1 MPPSRGPDRAGGEPM
16 SAAVLSVVVPWVND
30 AADLAGALA
39 ALARERESVALEV
52 LVPAR
57 QTPQAVAEMAARFPW
72 VRLLPAPVEC
82 TIPELRALAFRTA
95 SAPAVAVIEDHV
107 LVPEGWAG
115 AMLRALESGA
125 VAVGGAVEN
134 AATETLLDWAA
145 FLCEYS
151 QLLPP
156 LAAGEVGGLT
166 GNNTVYRRSALEA
179 ARPAWEAGRWEDH
192 LHAALRAAGGRLEQ
206 RPEIVVGHR
215 KHYTLGEYTG
225 QRYLY
230 SRAWAGMRATGW
242 SAGRRAA
249 TGAVALALPPVLF
262 VRIVRTV
269 WGKGRHRGLLLR
281 SLPLLAVFVLA
292 WGWGEVVGYWAGAGA
307 SLRRV
312 R

>member
-1 MPPSRGPDRAGGEPM
+1 M
-16 SAAVLSVVVPWVND
+16 
-30 AADLAGALA
+30 
-39 ALARERESVALEV
+39 ALEV

-82 TIPELRALAFRTA
+82 TIPDLRALAFRTA

-151 QLLPP
+151 QVPPPP

-225 QRYLY
+225 SGTSTPGR
-230 SRAWAGMRATGW
+230 GPGC
-242 SAGRRAA
+242 GRRDGRP
-249 TGAVALALPPVLF
+249 GAGPPPGRSRWRCRRCCF

-292 WGWGEVVGYWAGAGA
+292 WGWGEVVGYWAGPGRRSAG
-307 SLRRV
+307 SW
-312 R
+312 

>member
-1 MPPSRGPDRAGGEPM
+1 M
-16 SAAVLSVVVPWVND
+16 SAALSVVVPWVNE
-30 AADLAGALA
+30 ASDLAGALA
-39 ALARERESVALEV
+39 ALDREREAVALEV

-57 QTPQAVAEMAARFPW
+57 QAPSAVAAMAARFPW
-72 VRLLPAPVEC
+72 ARLLPAPAES
-82 TIPELRALAFRTA
+82 TIPDLRALAFRAA

-107 LVPEGWAG
+107 LVPPGWAG
-115 AMLRALESGA
+115 AMLGALESSGA
-125 VAVGGAVEN
+125 AAVGGAVEN
-134 AATETLLDWAA
+134 AATDTLLDCAA

-156 LAAGEVGGLT
+156 LPSGEVAGLT

-179 ARPAWEAGRWEDH
+179 ARSAWEAGRWEDH

-230 SRAWAGMRATGW
+230 SRAWAGLHSAGW
-242 SAGRRAA
+242 SPGRRAIRA
-249 TGAVALALPPVLF
+249 MLTLALPPVLF
-262 VRIVRTV
+262 VRVVRTV
-269 WGKGRHRGLLLR
+269 WGKGRHRGPLLR
-281 SLPLLAVFVLA
+281 SLPLLVWFVLA
-292 WGWGEVVGYWAGAGA
+292 WGWGEVVGTVAGPGT

>member
-1 MPPSRGPDRAGGEPM
+1 M
-16 SAAVLSVVVPWVND
+16 SAAALSVVVPWVNE
-30 AADLAGALA
+30 ASDLDGALA
-39 ALARERESVALEV
+39 ALAGERDTVALEV
-52 LVPAR
+52 LVPTRHPA
-57 QTPQAVAEMAARFPW
+57 ASVAAMAARFPW
-72 VRLLPAPVEC
+72 ARLLPAPAGH
-82 TIPELRALAFRTA
+82 TIPELRALAFRA
-95 SAPAVAVIEDHV
+95 AGAPAVAVIEDHV
-107 LVPEGWAG
+107 LVPRGWAA
-115 AMLRALESGA
+115 AMLQALEGGA

-156 LAAGEVGGLT
+156 LPAGEVGGLT
-166 GNNTVYRRSALEA
+166 GNNTVYRRAALEA
-179 ARPAWEAGRWEDH
+179 VRPAWEAGRWEDH

-215 KHYTLGEYTG
+215 KRYTLGEYTG
-225 QRYLY
+225 QRFLY

-242 SAGRRAA
+242 APARRVAAGMA
-249 TGAVALALPPVLF
+249 ALALPPVLF
-262 VRIVRTV
+262 LRIARTV
-269 WGKGRHRGLLLR
+269 WGKGRYRGLLLR
-281 SLPLLAVFVLA
+281 SLPLLAWFVLA